1 MAMQK
6 QCLRQNLF
14 FHHLIVTALRIV
26 CSAFAA
32 VYYIYMISMQT
43 IIDPVSKQALLSE
56 LTKERYVRKANNGD
70 NEIYIVTA
78 HNAPNVMREIGR
90 LREVTF
96 RHAGGGTGKEI
107 DIDEFDTS
115 SHPYQQLLVWDPKDK
130 EIVGAYRF
138 ILCKDA
144 EFINGKVQLAT
155 TELFTF
161 SDQFYKEYLN
171 YTIELGRSFIQ
182 PLYQPGENRRKGLFS
197 LDNLW
202 DGLGA
207 IVIDNPSQRHF
218 YGKVTMYTDF
228 NVEARDYILT
238 FMKHYFPDPDKLVRP
253 IHSVE
258 IKTDVSGFLKD
269 LKDLPYK
276 EGHAL
281 LHQKVKALGE
291 NIPPLMNAYMNL
303 SPTMKSFGTAINP
316 TFGGVEETGILVTIK
331 DVYDSK
337 KERHFNSYLKEKGQ
351 L

>member
-1 MAMQK
+1 MEK
-6 QCLRQNLF
+6 
-14 FHHLIVTALRIV
+14 
-26 CSAFAA
+26 
-32 VYYIYMISMQT
+32 
-43 IIDPVSKQALLSE
+43 IIEQVSVEALLDE
-56 LTKERYVRKANNGD
+56 LTRERFVRKANNGN
-70 NEIYIVTA
+70 NEIYIITH
-78 HNAPNVMREIGR
+78 HNSPNVMKEIGR

-107 DIDEFDTS
+107 DIDEFDTG
-115 SHPYQQLLVWDPKDK
+115 SHPYQQLLVWNPEDK
-130 EIVGAYRF
+130 AIVGAYRF

-155 TELFTF
+155 TELFEF
-161 SDQFYKEYLN
+161 SDTFYKNYL
-171 YTIELGRSFIQ
+171 YETIELGRSFIQ
-182 PLYQPGENRRKGLFS
+182 PAYQPSEDRRRGLFS

-207 IVIDNPSQRHF
+207 LVIDNPTQKHF

-228 NVEARDYILT
+228 NVTARDYILA
-238 FMKHYFPDPDKLVRP
+238 FMKYYFPDKDRLVFP
-253 IHSVE
+253 IHSIE
-258 IKTDVSGFLKD
+258 TKTDTSEFLSQ
-269 LKDLPYK
+269 LQGMAYK
-276 EGHAL
+276 EGHAV
-281 LHQKVKALGE
+281 LHKHLKTFGE

-337 KERHFNSYLKEKGQ
+337 KERHFASSILEKELRK

>member
-1 MAMQK
+1 MQ
-6 QCLRQNLF
+6 N
-14 FHHLIVTALRIV
+14 
-26 CSAFAA
+26 
-32 VYYIYMISMQT
+32 
-43 IIDPVSKQALLSE
+43 IIEPVKKEALLDE
-56 LTKERYVRKANNGD
+56 LTRERYVRKANNGN
-70 NEIYIVTA
+70 NEIYIVTH

-115 SHPYQQLLVWDPKDK
+115 SHPYQQLLVWNPEDK

-144 EFINGKVQLAT
+144 EFVNGKVHLAT
-155 TELFTF
+155 TELFEF
-161 SDQFYKEYLN
+161 SDRFYKNYLN
-171 YTIELGRSFIQ
+171 ETIELGRSFIQ
-182 PLYQPGENRRKGLFS
+182 PLYQPGENMRKGLFS

-207 IVIDNPSQRHF
+207 IVIDNPSQKHF

-228 NVEARDYILT
+228 NVTARDYILA
-238 FMKHYFPDPDKLVRP
+238 FMNYYFPDPEKLVWP
-253 IHSVE
+253 IHS
-258 IKTDVSGFLKD
+258 IQKQTNTDGFLKELEGND
-269 LKDLPYK
+269 YK
-276 EGHAL
+276 EGHAI
-281 LHQKVKALGE
+281 LHKHVKALGE

-316 TFGGVEETGILVTIK
+316 TFGGVEETGILVTVK

-337 KERHFNSYLKEKGQ
+337 KERHFNSYLLEKGM
-351 L
+351 LKS